1 MSGDSYFAKTMSA
14 TVEISD
20 GITTIED
27 GNITAN
33 SITTNT
39 FNTNTFQASTLTD
52 GYATIQNGNITGV
65 NTLSCNEFITSS
77 FSTPYISVDT
87 LTSTT
92 INNQY
97 YNLLDT
103 TANLI
108 AQIYNQGSTFVSTI
122 YTSAMSNGWKF
133 YYNPTSTTCMTLDIS
148 GNLKTNSLQPLTTSS
163 TFNILTNQIT
173 GAITNIGSS
182 LSTIIFLG
190 TIKANTISPNGTGVT
205 VNTFTFGANNATN
218 SNNQTNVNL
227 FIDNI
232 APVNIGGSGGVNLAK
247 QGSYYVEVGSQNY
260 SPFNAYI
267 DFHTIN
273 VPNDYDCRIIA
284 SGGNSVATGGGTM
297 DILTATTNLTSGTN
311 ITITAPIITLST
323 PKLNINTNQFRF
335 IPWTTLV
342 GLPSSTLS
350 NVMNFPT
357 GANCPTP
364 SSTATLKYRYSVIG
378 NTLYVNYYYY
388 SGATAGTN
396 GNGVYQY
403 LIPSVV
409 TINTNDIIFTSTTSA
424 YGTVVGNTTM
434 KQVGSSNGI
443 GKVYITNSSLNV
455 YGFMLS
461 IEMSNVVS
469 LGVQGSS
476 YYPYGYTNLFY
487 QFDAMIPIV

>member
-1 MSGDSYFAKTMSA
+1 
-14 TVEISD
+14 
-20 GITTIED
+20 
-27 GNITAN
+27 
-33 SITTNT
+33 
-39 FNTNTFQASTLTD
+39 
-52 GYATIQNGNITGV
+52 
-65 NTLSCNEFITSS
+65 
-77 FSTPYISVDT
+77 
-87 LTSTT
+87 
-92 INNQY
+92 
-97 YNLLDT
+97 
-103 TANLI
+103 
-108 AQIYNQGSTFVSTI
+108 
-122 YTSAMSNGWKF
+122 MSNGWKF

-190 TIKANTISPNGTGVT
+190 TIKANTISPISTGVT

-284 SGGNSVATGGGTM
+284 SGGNSVAAGGGTM

-342 GLPSSTLS
+342 GLPGSTLS
-350 NVMNFPT
+350 NVINFPT

-364 SSTATLKYRYSVIG
+364 SSTATIKYRYSVIG